1 MIGKIMILLLKKLED
16 DNFEKKKIK
25 IITDWID
32 FDLPAIQV
40 MDSTGFNYFFIHY
53 FYLIIW

>member
-1 MIGKIMILLLKKLED
+1 MIGKIMTLLLKKLED

-25 IITDWID
+25 IITDWIE

>member
-1 MIGKIMILLLKKLED
+1 MIGKIMTLLLKKLED